1 MRWLVFLP
9 AAILALYSTTVEA
22 QEQPTGVLVTVYD
35 NWTQWNQYNN
45 APPLPP
51 TTRIAGMVTQQQVLN
66 NFDAQPLF
74 GLRDDF
80 VVRYE
85 GHLTAPSTGAVQF
98 MAQADDGT
106 KLFIN
111 DELATDDWYDKGGG
125 GSISAPVDFTEGV
138 SQPFTLWFYENGG
151 GAWVQLWWLID
162 GAWEIVPASAFTQLP
177 VSTTSTTSTTTTL
190 PTTTTSQ
197 TTTTVQVVPTTQP
210 VEPSTTTTPM
220 PTSTETTSVQTTTS
234 VETSTTYQPSESTAM
249 PSSTA
254 PTAIIDSTV
263 ISSTSTT
270 LPATNTSTVVVRP
283 TVTPNLTTTT
293 QETPTTIAPVATTTT
308 IQVQVPQ
315 EGSNA
320 AEAVT
325 TALVG
330 GVSNDEAK
338 TIVLD
343 ENAVAVLDKTE
354 AEAVFAALDVDA
366 LNETE
371 LAVLVATVQQAS
383 DDVREAFEEQINVF
397 SGAVDSYVP
406 LGSNVPV
413 STRRVVIAVSAALS
427 AVPTPTRKSR

>member
-85 GHLTAPSTGAVQF
+85 GHLSAPSTGAVQF

-106 KLFIN
+106 RLFIN
-111 DELATDDWYDKGGG
+111 DELVTNDWYDKGGG
-125 GSISAPVDFTEGV
+125 GSISAPVNFTEGV

-151 GAWVQLWWLID
+151 GAWVQLWWLIE
-162 GAWEIVPASAFTQLP
+162 GQWAVVPESAFTQVP
-177 VSTTSTTSTTTTL
+177 VSTTSTTSTTTTSTTTTEV
-190 PTTTTSQ
+190 PTTTTAL
-197 TTTTVQVVPTTQP
+197 P
-210 VEPSTTTTPM
+210 EPSTTAEPI
-220 PTSTETTSVQTTTS
+220 PTTTQELFPPTTL

-249 PSSTA
+249 PSSTT
-254 PTAIIDSTV
+254 PTAIIDNTV
-263 ISSTSTT
+263 ISSTSLT
-270 LPATNTSTVVVRP
+270 LPATTTSTVVVRP

-293 QETPTTIAPVATTTT
+293 QETPTTIAPVASTTT

-315 EGSNA
+315 EGDNA
-320 AEAVT
+320 AEAVL

-343 ENAVAVLDKTE
+343 EKALEVLDKTE

-383 DDVREAFEEQINVF
+383 DEVREAFEEQVNVF

-406 LGSNVPV
+406 LGSTVPV

-427 AVPTPTRKSR
+427 AVPTPTRKS

>member
-1 MRWLVFLP
+1 
-9 AAILALYSTTVEA
+9 
-22 QEQPTGVLVTVYD
+22 
-35 NWTQWNQYNN
+35 
-45 APPLPP
+45 
-51 TTRIAGMVTQQQVLN
+51 
-66 NFDAQPLF
+66 
-74 GLRDDF
+74 
-80 VVRYE
+80 
-85 GHLTAPSTGAVQF
+85 
-98 MAQADDGT
+98 
-106 KLFIN
+106 
-111 DELATDDWYDKGGG
+111 
-125 GSISAPVDFTEGV
+125 
-138 SQPFTLWFYENGG
+138 
-151 GAWVQLWWLID
+151 
-162 GAWEIVPASAFTQLP
+162 
-177 VSTTSTTSTTTTL
+177 
-190 PTTTTSQ
+190 
-197 TTTTVQVVPTTQP
+197 
-210 VEPSTTTTPM
+210 
-220 PTSTETTSVQTTTS
+220 
-234 VETSTTYQPSESTAM
+234 M

-254 PTAIIDSTV
+254 PTAIIDNTV

-270 LPATNTSTVVVRP
+270 LPATNTSIVVVRP

-315 EGSNA
+315 EGDNA